1 MSTSTRMS
9 AREFVAKAVA
19 KDAAWGTEHF
29 VHIAIETLLELNHK
43 KKVEELLAKARI
55 EAAGPRLLLPR
66 VIKVAHPKPIVKAVS
81 KQEAAR
87 PRTQLDIQWQNARRL
102 ALR

>member
-29 VHIAIETLLELNHK
+29 GHIAIETLLELNHRK
-43 KKVEELLAKARI
+43 KEKARA

-66 VIKVAHPKPIVKAVS
+66 VIKVARPKPIVKVVS
-81 KQEAAR
+81 KQEPAR
-87 PRTQLDIQWQNARRL
+87 PRTQLDIQWQIARRL